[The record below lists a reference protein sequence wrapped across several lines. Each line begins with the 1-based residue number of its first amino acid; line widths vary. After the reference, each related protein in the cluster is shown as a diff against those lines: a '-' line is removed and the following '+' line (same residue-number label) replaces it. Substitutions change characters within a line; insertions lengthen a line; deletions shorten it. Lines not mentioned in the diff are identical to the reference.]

1 MSYNFGKTIKEL
13 RRKRGLTQEQ
23 LAEVAGVS
31 PQAISKWET
40 NATYP
45 DISLLPILANYFN
58 VSIDRLLSFDVEK
71 KNEEILEILAKTD
84 ALLAEEKYGEAVWM
98 LRKASVRYPGTDAV
112 MYKLAWD
119 LRYMKT
125 ESEENYE
132 EAIHLYQKLLETITD
147 TEIRAKVTRDLMCCY
162 YTKGREDLA
171 LEYARQLP
179 PFEVCREYNLGRSN
193 CLHGKELSAYLKS
206 NVKLFGEAMIECLE
220 YFADANILTP
230 EEKGSLTA
238 ESAKEKI
245 EQIKRILEK

>member
-13 RRKRGLTQEQ
+13 RRERGLTQEQ
-23 LAEVAGVS
+23 LAEIAGVS

-45 DISLLPILANYFN
+45 DISLLPVLANYFD
-58 VSIDRLLSFDVEK
+58 VSIDTLLAFDVTK
-71 KNEEILEILAKTD
+71 KTEDIRALLAKTD
-84 ALLAEEKYGEAVWM
+84 ALLADEKYAEAVCL
-98 LRKASVRYPGTDAV
+98 LRKASVRYPGNDAV
-112 MYKLAWD
+112 MYKLARD
-119 LRYMKT
+119 LRYMKA

-132 EAIHLYQKLLETITD
+132 EAIYLYQKLLETGTD
-147 TEIRAKVTRDLMCCY
+147 AEIRAKVTRDLMYCY
-162 YTKGREDLA
+162 YTKDREDLA
-171 LEYARQLP
+171 LEYAKQLP

-245 EQIKRILEK
+245 EQIKKIIG